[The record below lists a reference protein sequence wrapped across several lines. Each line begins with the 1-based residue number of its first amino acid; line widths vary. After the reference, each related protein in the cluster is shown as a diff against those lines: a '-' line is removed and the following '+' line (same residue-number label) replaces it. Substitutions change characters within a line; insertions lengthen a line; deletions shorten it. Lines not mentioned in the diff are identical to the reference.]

1 MTRPGVDI
9 NLIETSPPLASN
21 DDTSTLFT
29 AAGSDRGPLGPT
41 LVQTFAQWKRY
52 FGGRIGTSPSY
63 DYMEAAF
70 RSGVGRA
77 YYSRVVG
84 AGAVAATKS
93 LLNTGTQSL
102 LATAN
107 GPGVWGNSIQIS
119 VAAGV
124 VNAAARVV
132 TVSLVTTDGTGT
144 ITEVSPEATDRDT
157 LVNWS
162 NNTQLVRL
170 TLGVNA
176 GLPDVVAP
184 AAMTTGADDTANETD
199 AAFQIAFDKFGIE
212 LGPGQCT
219 ACGRTSTAALT
230 TIANHAQTNR
240 RVALGDLAD
249 TASAST
255 LATAAATIRALAS
268 ARWIAL
274 FAPWAIIPGVTGDTQ
289 RKVPYSA
296 IQAGLIAQ
304 ADRFNPPATPA
315 AGRANG
321 SSLYAVGLSQ
331 SYIPADRLTLSN
343 AGVNVARVIQGVV
356 ETYDYVSAASP
367 TVLPAW
373 RSFGSARTAM
383 LIMAQCADIG
393 EAYFGSLLD
402 GKGHTIHAFGGS
414 IESVLKSLFDRDAL
428 YGNETGDAY
437 RVDVDSVNTPITM
450 AALEL
455 HALVAFRVS
464 PFAEYVVIDIVNTPI
479 TQGV

>member
-9 NLIETSPPLASN
+9 NIIETSPPLASN

-29 AAGSDRGPLGPT
+29 AAGSERGPLGPV
-41 LVQTFAQWKRY
+41 LIQTFAQWKRY
-52 FGGRIGTSPSY
+52 FGGRVATSLGY
-63 DYMEAAF
+63 DYIEAAM
-70 RSGVGRA
+70 RSGVGRL
-77 YYSRVVG
+77 YFSRVVG
-84 AGAVAATKS
+84 PAAAAATKS
-93 LLNTGTQSL
+93 LLNTATQSL

-107 GPGVWGNSIQIS
+107 GPGLWGNSIQIG
-119 VAAGV
+119 VAAGT
-124 VNAAARVV
+124 VNPSARVV

-144 ITEVSPEATDRDT
+144 IIEVSPEATDRDT

-176 GLPDVVAP
+176 GLPDVVASAP
-184 AAMTTGADDTANETD
+184 MTTGTDDTANETD
-199 AAFQIAFDKFGIE
+199 AAFQTAIDKFTLE
-212 LGPGQCT
+212 LGPGQVT
-219 ACGRTSTAALT
+219 AAGRTSTAAIA
-230 TIANHAQTNR
+230 TIANHAQAQR

-249 TASAST
+249 TATAAT
-255 LATAAATIRALAS
+255 LLTAAATHRALAS
-268 ARWIAL
+268 SRWLAL
-274 FAPWAIIPGVTGDTQ
+274 FSPWAVIPGVTGDTQ

-296 IQAGLIAQ
+296 IEAGLIAQ
-304 ADRFNPPATPA
+304 SDRFNPPATPA
-315 AGRANG
+315 AGRKNG

-331 SYIPADRLTLSN
+331 VYTAADRLSLSN
-343 AGVNVARVIQGVV
+343 AGVNIARIIQGVV

-367 TVLPAW
+367 QALPAW

-383 LIMAQCADIG
+383 LIMAQCADVG
-393 EAYFGSLLD
+393 EAYFGALLD
-402 GKGHTIHAFGGS
+402 GKGHALHAFGGA
-414 IESVLKSLFDRDAL
+414 IEGILKALYDRDAL

-437 RVDVDSVNTPITM
+437 RVDVDSVNTPVTL

>member
-9 NLIETSPPLASN
+9 NIIETSPPLASN

-29 AAGSDRGPLGPT
+29 AAGSERGPLGPI
-41 LVQTFAQWKRY
+41 LCSTFAQWKRY
-52 FGGRIGTSPSY
+52 FGGRIGTSLAY
-63 DYMEAAF
+63 DYVEAAF
-70 RSGVGRA
+70 RSGVGRL
-77 YYSRVVG
+77 YFSRVTG
-84 AGAVAATKS
+84 PAAAAATKS

-107 GPGVWGNSIQIS
+107 GPGAWGNSIQIG

-132 TVSLVTTDGTGT
+132 TVTLVTTDGTGT
-144 ITEVSPEATDRDT
+144 ITESSPEATDRDT

-184 AAMTTGADDTANETD
+184 AAMTTGSDDTANETD
-199 AAFQIAFDKFGIE
+199 AQFQVAIDKFTLE
-212 LGPGQCT
+212 LGPGQVT
-219 ACGRTSTAALT
+219 AAGRTSTAAIA
-230 TIANHAQTNR
+230 TIANHAQAMR

-249 TASAST
+249 TATAAT
-255 LATAAATIRALAS
+255 LLTAAATHRALAS
-268 ARWIAL
+268 SRWLAL
-274 FAPWAIIPGVTGDTQ
+274 FSPWAVIPGVTGDTQ

-296 IQAGLIAQ
+296 IEAGLIAQ
-304 ADRFNPPATPA
+304 ADQRNPPAVPA
-315 AGRANG
+315 AGRKNG

-331 SYIPADRLTLSN
+331 VYIPSDRLLLSN
-343 AGVNVARVIQGVV
+343 AGVNIARVIQGVV

-367 TVLPAW
+367 QALPAW

-383 LIMAQCADIG
+383 LIMSQCADIG
-393 EAYFGSLLD
+393 EAYFGALLD
-402 GKGHTIHAFGGS
+402 GKGHTLHAFGGA
-414 IESVLKSLFDRDAL
+414 IESILKALFDRDAL

-437 RVDVDSVNTPITM
+437 RVDVDSVNTPVTL